1 MEDLRLG
8 RLLVSMQLVK
18 ENDLDRALDKSRQCR
33 VPIGKMLV
41 MTEQIS
47 DATMKTVVE
56 AQWMIRDKF
65 LTMEQATT
73 AVGIAKR
80 NGWTLVDAMIVMG
93 HPAYTTHGTR
103 LGELLIASEILSS
116 EDIAH
121 ALQVANSSG
130 LPLGRVL
137 VLLDKLPDELL
148 TLTLKLQNDLRMGLF
163 DVSAA
168 VDLLRKGKNR
178 FTDVKRTGTRLGEL
192 LQAAGFINQ
201 TEIDAAVGMSQAN
214 HKLFGEVLVEFGWIQ
229 EETIEVAAMMQKQVR
244 AHQLSINDAARVIKL
259 VGADK
264 MSVTDALTE
273 CGINSS
279 PVERELRLY
288 DSLRLIGYMTA
299 PKLQTLIKQLLSD
312 SALSDLVMT
321 KAKKL
326 GQEPK
331 DLKEA
336 IKLAIDDSAILA
348 DVLRE
353 TDQENKAL
361 IDCAQT
367 VHSQVRAGLLKLDY
381 ALLRLALFQIGETTP
396 TKARP

>member
-1 MEDLRLG
+1 
-8 RLLVSMQLVK
+8 
-18 ENDLDRALDKSRQCR
+18 
-33 VPIGKMLV
+33 
-41 MTEQIS
+41 
-47 DATMKTVVE
+47 
-56 AQWMIRDKF
+56 
-65 LTMEQATT
+65 
-73 AVGIAKR
+73 
-80 NGWTLVDAMIVMG
+80 
-93 HPAYTTHGTR
+93 
-103 LGELLIASEILSS
+103 
-116 EDIAH
+116 
-121 ALQVANSSG
+121 
-130 LPLGRVL
+130 
-137 VLLDKLPDELL
+137 
-148 TLTLKLQNDLRMGLF
+148 
-163 DVSAA
+163 
-168 VDLLRKGKNR
+168 
-178 FTDVKRTGTRLGEL
+178 LGEL